1 MASGLPERPRAVA
14 YKNMNDDKKSKTK
27 YVMVD
32 SGPSM
37 EEDEIDLLE
46 LVRTLL
52 QSWKLIVGIT
62 VISTG
67 MAVNYALLSPEVFK
81 AETLLAPTQDEKSGV
96 SSSIGQFG
104 GLAAMAGISIPSDS
118 NTDQVIATLESRKFL
133 SLFIENNKLLP
144 VIFEDLWDAEK
155 KAWILESDQDEPSLN
170 DGYSALV
177 NAITIDEDKKSGL
190 ITLSIAW
197 RDPEIAAQWANDL
210 VKQLNEQLRAQ
221 AIQDSKKRVG
231 YLEQELAKT
240 TLKDMREVL
249 YSLLESE
256 KQKAMLANVN
266 EDFALEVI
274 DPAVAPE
281 VREKPKRKLI
291 VALGGVCGG
300 FLGIFAVF
308 FLQFLK
314 KLKSFSKEKTKPPH
328 A

>member
-1 MASGLPERPRAVA
+1 
-14 YKNMNDDKKSKTK
+14 MNDEKKSATK

-32 SGPSM
+32 SGPSI

-46 LVRTLL
+46 LIRTLL

-62 VISTG
+62 VISIG
-67 MAVNYALLSPEVFK
+67 MAVTYALLSPEVFK
-81 AETLLAPTQDEKSGV
+81 AETLLVSAQEEKSGV

-118 NTDQVIATLESRKFL
+118 NTEQVIATLESRKFL
-133 SLFIENNKLLP
+133 SFFINNNKLLP
-144 VIFEDLWDAEK
+144 VLFEDLWDAEK
-155 KAWILESDQDEPSLN
+155 NVWIVESEEDEPTEQK
-170 DGYSALV
+170 
-177 NAITIDEDKKSGL
+177 AIEFFKGILSVDEDKKSGL
-190 ITLSIAW
+190 VTLSVSW
-197 RDPEIAAQWANDL
+197 KNPKIAAEWANDL
-210 VKQLNEQLRAQ
+210 VKQLNEQLREQ

-231 YLEQELAKT
+231 YLEQELAKV

-249 YSLLESE
+249 YNLLESE

-281 VREKPKRKLI
+281 KREKPKRKLI

-300 FLGIFAVF
+300 FLGVFAVF
-308 FLQFLK
+308 FLQFLE
-314 KLKSFSKEKTKPPH
+314 KLKSSSKERGNPSYG
-328 A
+328 